1 MSSQDS
7 RVPIASYSRL
17 RVFGRIFQ
25 FELCRVCSIPKR
37 GGAQLY
43 TRIGLVV
50 EVHFGCSILVII
62 NVRVIESLVYS
73 RFRFGVMSSQHSHVP
88 IAGICSRF
96 LITCLICV
104 GVPRRRG
111 LGKHREEDSGWAG

>member
-7 RVPIASYSRL
+7 RVPIASYSKL
-17 RVFGRIFQ
+17 RVFCPIFQ
-25 FELCRVCSIPKR
+25 FELCRVCSIQKR
-37 GGAQLY
+37 GGAKLLH
-43 TRIGLVV
+43 TGLDWWLKCILAVQFIV
-50 EVHFGCSILVII
+50 GSMSELLRVRCIQGFG
-62 NVRVIESLVYS
+62 E
-73 RFRFGVMSSQHSHVP
+73 MSSQDSHVP

-96 LITCLICV
+96 LTTCLICV